1 MNLEGYRIG
10 LQDLMKETVPFL
22 LHKVL
27 DTGFSVDAMICV
39 TPNRGS
45 AFVLKL
51 EETVEGASD
60 RNDSDVANGD
70 ASDDTNDSNHDA
82 NDTDD
87 ANDSLDDSSDANDTT
102 DEADANDVHQC
113 DISVKTEPE
122 SINDDTNKIDESVA
136 QEHGDLV
143 TVKQEPPDDDAPL
156 APADPSLADDMAPDD
171 TAPDDTAPDDTAP
184 DVSNAFGGSSS
195 WNQSSATNGG
205 RASGSRQVRDLLLL
219 IDFFPEIIQLLL
231 KYSVVILKE
240 LL

>member
-1 MNLEGYRIG
+1 MNLEEYQIG

-87 ANDSLDDSSDANDTT
+87 ANDSLDDSSDANDIT
-102 DEADANDVHQC
+102 DEVDANDVPQC
-113 DISVKTEPE
+113 DNGVKTEPE
-122 SINDDTNKIDESVA
+122 SIDCDKVRSADNGNDDDTKKMDESAA
-136 QEHGDLV
+136 QENEDL
-143 TVKQEPPDDDAPL
+143 EPPDDDALL
-156 APADPSLADDMAPDD
+156 APAYSTPADGTKPNDKAPDFNVF
-171 TAPDDTAPDDTAP
+171 
-184 DVSNAFGGSSS
+184 DVGSHDGSSTR
-195 WNQSSATNGG
+195 NQSSATDDDG
-205 RASGSRQVRDLLLL
+205 ASGSPQVRDLLHL
-219 IDFFPEIIQLLL
+219 IVFLP
-231 KYSVVILKE
+231 
-240 LL
+240 